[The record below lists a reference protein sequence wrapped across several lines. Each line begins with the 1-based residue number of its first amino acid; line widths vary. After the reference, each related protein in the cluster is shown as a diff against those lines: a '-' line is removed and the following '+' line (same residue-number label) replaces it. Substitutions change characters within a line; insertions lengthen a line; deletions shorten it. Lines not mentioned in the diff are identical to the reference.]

1 VQESIPESGS
11 TVVGDEGEENITI
24 ICTLLQEAGGLQ
36 QVTEWFIER
45 PGQSPQLIL
54 DNPVFANF
62 EIVGEPV
69 PNTTNVNFRT
79 NFTILRLT
87 SDLDR
92 AVIHCGLG
100 GDPIVLAANF
110 TLRIYSKCLLPVST
124 VWFLVHST
132 LSTHRLKPKFYFPL
146 LVSEP
151 PSLQDIPTMTVV
163 EGGGGTTINLDLDPG
178 AFPFP
183 QWFQWTRN
191 GVVITNDT
199 EGITYGYPGVTFN
212 SFSRYD
218 SATYNLTAT
227 NYRLDN
233 TSVVVGMDM
242 GSFTLDV
249 QCKLVHVL
257 CRVGGCHLNPLI
269 VILS

>member
-1 VQESIPESGS
+1 MQESIPESGS

-36 QVTEWFIER
+36 QVTEWFVER

-92 AVIHCGLG
+92 AVFSCGLG
-100 GDPIVLAANF
+100 GNLIILAANF
-110 TLRIYSKCLLPVST
+110 TLRIYSKCPLTVPT

-132 LSTHRLKPKFYFPL
+132 LSMTL
-146 LVSEP
+146 LR
-151 PSLQDIPTMTVV
+151 I
-163 EGGGGTTINLDLDPG
+163 I
-178 AFPFP
+178 
-183 QWFQWTRN
+183 
-191 GVVITNDT
+191 
-199 EGITYGYPGVTFN
+199 
-212 SFSRYD
+212 
-218 SATYNLTAT
+218 
-227 NYRLDN
+227 
-233 TSVVVGMDM
+233 
-242 GSFTLDV
+242 FTD
-249 QCKLVHVL
+249 
-257 CRVGGCHLNPLI
+257 
-269 VILS
+269 